1 MISAG
6 IDIGTT
12 TISGVVLDMDT
23 GKLLISRTV
32 SNDSFIDTGNS
43 WERVQ
48 DVDSILVK
56 TQDILDELLE
66 LYPGISSIGLTG
78 QMHGI
83 VYLDCN
89 GRAVS
94 PFYTWQDG
102 RGNRPEFDGQTAVEW
117 IQSRCGFKVHTG
129 YGLVSHFY
137 NGYNDLVPAEAVT
150 FCTIMDYFGMVL
162 TGRKQPLVHTSN
174 AASFG
179 FFDVK
184 NGCFL
189 EDKMVAIGMDPA
201 VLPAVT
207 DRMEI
212 LGSYQG
218 IPVTAA
224 IGDNQASFLGA
235 VGNKENIVL
244 LNMGTG
250 GQISVMSTKYFET
263 SGIEARPFLDG
274 KYLLVGASLCGGR
287 AYAILERFFREYLRA
302 AASAAA
308 TDFAM
313 AESSGIRSAES
324 DEVKAQYSIME
335 VLARKGKAIHA
346 SSGAPLAVDT
356 AFSGTREEPDRRGSI
371 TGISEENFTPEALTY
386 GVLHGMAKELYD
398 LYRKIDAG
406 CKISASHLV
415 GSGNGLRKNPV
426 LVEIFEDMFG
436 TGLELSSY
444 EEEAACGA
452 AKSSCM
458 IKIKER

>member
-1 MISAG
+1 MIAAG

-12 TISGVVLDMDT
+12 TISGVVLNTESGQVLM
-23 GKLLISRTV
+23 SRTV
-32 SNDSFIDTGNS
+32 SNDSFIDTGNP

-48 DVDSILVK
+48 DAAKIVKQARLV
-56 TQDILDELLE
+56 LDELLVQHPE
-66 LYPGISSIGLTG
+66 ISSIGLTG

-83 VYLDCN
+83 VYVDQD
-89 GRAVS
+89 GHAVG
-94 PFYTWQDG
+94 PLYTWQDG
-102 RGNRPEFDGQTAVEW
+102 RGNLLEFDGHSLTEVIRTACGLQTA
-117 IQSRCGFKVHTG
+117 SG
-129 YGLVSHFY
+129 YGLVTHLY
-137 NGYNDLVPAEAVT
+137 NERNGLVPTEAET

-184 NGCFL
+184 NGCFQ
-189 EDKMVAIGMDPA
+189 EDKVAVVWLDSA

-235 VGNKENIVL
+235 VGDKENTVL

-250 GQISVMSTKYFET
+250 GQISVMSTEYFET

-287 AYAILERFFREYLRA
+287 AYAILEKFFREYLRA
-302 AASAAA
+302 A
-308 TDFAM
+308 
-313 AESSGIRSAES
+313 ESGEPK
-324 DEVKAQYSIME
+324 VQYSIME
-335 VLARKGKAIHA
+335 VLARKGKAA
-346 SSGAPLAVDT
+346 FTSCGAPLAVDT

-406 CKISASHLV
+406 CKISVSHLI

-458 IKIKER
+458 IKI

>member
-1 MISAG
+1 MIAAG

-12 TISGVVLDMDT
+12 TISGVVLNTESGQVLM
-23 GKLLISRTV
+23 SRTV
-32 SNDSFIDTGNS
+32 SNDSFIDTGNP

-48 DVDSILVK
+48 DAAKIVKQARLV
-56 TQDILDELLE
+56 LDELLVQHPE
-66 LYPGISSIGLTG
+66 ISSIGLTG

-83 VYLDCN
+83 VYVDQD
-89 GRAVS
+89 GHAVG
-94 PFYTWQDG
+94 PLYTWQDG
-102 RGNRPEFDGQTAVEW
+102 RGNLLEFDGHSLTEVIRTACGLQTA
-117 IQSRCGFKVHTG
+117 SG
-129 YGLVSHFY
+129 YGLVTHLY
-137 NGYNDLVPAEAVT
+137 NERNGLVPTEAET

-184 NGCFL
+184 NGCFQ
-189 EDKMVAIGMDPA
+189 EDKVAVVWLDSA

-235 VGNKENIVL
+235 VGDKENTVL

-250 GQISVMSTKYFET
+250 GQISVISTEYFET

-274 KYLLVGASLCGGR
+274 KYLLGGASLCGGR
-287 AYAILERFFREYLRA
+287 AYAILEKFFREYLRA
-302 AASAAA
+302 A
-308 TDFAM
+308 
-313 AESSGIRSAES
+313 ESGEPK
-324 DEVKAQYSIME
+324 VQYSIME
-335 VLARKGKAIHA
+335 VLARKGKAA
-346 SSGAPLAVDT
+346 FTSCGAPLAVDT

-406 CKISASHLV
+406 CKISVSHLI

-458 IKIKER
+458 IKI

>member
-1 MISAG
+1 MTAAG

-12 TISGVVLDMDT
+12 TISGVVLDMES
-23 GKLLISRTV
+23 GQVLMAKTV
-32 SNDSFIDTGNS
+32 SNDSFIDTGNP

-48 DVDSILVK
+48 DADKIVK
-56 TQDILDELLE
+56 QARSVLDELLVQH
-66 LYPGISSIGLTG
+66 PGISSIGLTG

-83 VYLDCN
+83 VYVNKD
-89 GRAVS
+89 GHAVS
-94 PFYTWQDG
+94 PLYTWQDG
-102 RGNRPEFDGQTAVEW
+102 RGNLLEFDGHSLTEVIRTACGLQTA
-117 IQSRCGFKVHTG
+117 SG
-129 YGLVSHFY
+129 YGLVTHLY
-137 NGYNDLVPAEAVT
+137 NERNGLVPTEAET

-184 NGCFL
+184 NGCFQ
-189 EDKMVAIGMDPA
+189 EDKVAVVWLDSA

-235 VGNKENIVL
+235 VGDKENTVL

-250 GQISVMSTKYFET
+250 GQISVMSTEYFET

-287 AYAILERFFREYLRA
+287 AYAILEKFFREYLRA
-302 AASAAA
+302 A
-308 TDFAM
+308 
-313 AESSGIRSAES
+313 ESGEPK
-324 DEVKAQYSIME
+324 VQYSIME
-335 VLARKGKAIHA
+335 VLARKGKAA
-346 SSGAPLAVDT
+346 FTSCGAPLAVDT

-406 CKISASHLV
+406 CKISVSHLI

-458 IKIKER
+458 IKI

>member
-1 MISAG
+1 MIAAG

-12 TISGVVLDMDT
+12 TISGVVLNTESGQVLM
-23 GKLLISRTV
+23 SRTV
-32 SNDSFIDTGNS
+32 SNDSFIDTGNP

-48 DVDSILVK
+48 DAAKIVKQARLV
-56 TQDILDELLE
+56 LDELLVQHPE
-66 LYPGISSIGLTG
+66 ISSIGLTG

-83 VYLDCN
+83 VYVNKD
-89 GRAVS
+89 GHAVS
-94 PFYTWQDG
+94 PLYTWQDG
-102 RGNRPEFDGQTAVEW
+102 RGNLLEFDGHSLTEVIRTACGLQTA
-117 IQSRCGFKVHTG
+117 SG
-129 YGLVSHFY
+129 YGLVTHLY
-137 NGYNDLVPAEAVT
+137 NERNGLVPTEAET

-184 NGCFL
+184 NGCFQ
-189 EDKMVAIGMDPA
+189 EDKVAVVWLDSA

-235 VGNKENIVL
+235 VGDKENTVL

-250 GQISVMSTKYFET
+250 GQISVMSTEYFET

-287 AYAILERFFREYLRA
+287 AYAILEKFFREYLRA
-302 AASAAA
+302 A
-308 TDFAM
+308 
-313 AESSGIRSAES
+313 ESGEPK
-324 DEVKAQYSIME
+324 VQYSIME
-335 VLARKGKAIHA
+335 VLARKGKAA
-346 SSGAPLAVDT
+346 FTSCGAPLAVDT

-406 CKISASHLV
+406 CKISVSHLI

-458 IKIKER
+458 IKI